1 MMHEL
6 GLCDAIV
13 KMADEILKE
22 EKVEG
27 VNKIVLEIGEL
38 SGVAAAFMETSWKA
52 VTSGTKYEDT
62 ELEMEM
68 IPGIARCMDCNK
80 ECRAALYDLKCP
92 FCHSDKLAPVSGTDM
107 TIKQIEVYE

>member
-38 SGVAAAFMETSWKA
+38 SWKA

-92 FCHSDKLAPVSGTDM
+92 FCHSEKLAPVSGTDM